1 MSRSG
6 LVTLLTDFGPGSV
19 YVGQMHGVIHRLSP
33 GARIVDLAHDC
44 PPGVV
49 AAASYILM
57 RSYVHYPKG
66 TVHVAVVDPG
76 VGSSRAI
83 LAARA
88 DDHTFIAPD
97 NGLLG
102 GVLAGAE
109 TSEIRRVENKDL
121 MNDPVSKTFHG
132 RDIFAPV
139 AARLAMGTPLTEVGP
154 EAEAEIARPGPEID
168 GDGVTGTVLIV
179 DRFGN
184 LITDI
189 PRPALQA
196 IGEPSRIRVRVG
208 AAFIDGMAQT
218 FSDVPKGVALTYVGS
233 GDHLEVAVN
242 GGRASDLLGIKVGDP
257 IRAEKRL

>member
-19 YVGQMHGVIHRLSP
+19 YVGQMHGVILSAAP
-33 GARIVDLAHDC
+33 GVRVVDLAHDC
-44 PPGVV
+44 PPGGV
-49 AAASYILM
+49 AAASYILL
-57 RSYVHYPKG
+57 RSFAHYPKG

-88 DDHTFIAPD
+88 HGHTFLAPD

-102 GVLAGAE
+102 SVLETAE
-109 TSEIRRVENKDL
+109 DPEVRRVENKT
-121 MNDPVSKTFHG
+121 MMSDPVSKTFHG
-132 RDIFAPV
+132 RDVFAPV
-139 AARLAMGTPLTEVGP
+139 AARLAQGAALAEVGP
-154 EAEAEIARPGPEID
+154 ETESEIARPGPEMD
-168 GDGVTGTVLIV
+168 EHGVVGQVLII

-189 PRPALQA
+189 PRSALQA
-196 IGEPSRIRVRVG
+196 LGDPSRIRVRVG
-208 AAFIDGMAQT
+208 AAFIDGVAQT
-218 FSDVPKGVALTYVGS
+218 FSDVARGVALTYVGS

-242 GGRASDLLGIKVGDP
+242 GGRACDLLGMQVGDP
-257 IRAEKRL
+257 IRAEKRT